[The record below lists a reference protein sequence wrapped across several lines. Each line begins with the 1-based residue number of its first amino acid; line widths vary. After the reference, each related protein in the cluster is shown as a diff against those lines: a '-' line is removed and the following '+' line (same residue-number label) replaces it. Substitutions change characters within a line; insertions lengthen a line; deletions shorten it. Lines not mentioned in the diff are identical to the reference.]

1 MCIRDSI
8 RKEGG
13 ILLIRP
19 GFSRSRGGDD
29 ARGETRR
36 GARRWWTHLGRA
48 CGVARYS
55 RGRPC
60 LLSPSA
66 PALEL
71 FFEDACHAIR
81 SKQISARLL
90 DSAPGSER
98 ANPPDPPESPGR
110 RARDPGC
117 FEPALRVELPRRPVE
132 RSRPAKGRPDP
143 PRGARLA
150 RFFPATQRAVGRAA
164 QKPPLTTRR
173 STRGA
178 PGADRARARPARAF
192 RRRPRTSSPRAR
204 PATRATPREPRND
217 LRARRRTP
225 GVRCADPTHRAN
237 PLPAGLWRDRSVRFS
252 HPKPDRRRA
261 RTSSNAR

>member
-1 MCIRDSI
+1 MRCRAILSRTPVPTAPERTRARALLRGCVSRHSFEANICPAARLGPRI
-8 RKEGG
+8 RKGES
-13 ILLIRP
+13 P
-19 GFSRSRGGDD
+19 RS
-29 ARGETRR
+29 
-36 GARRWWTHLGRA
+36 
-48 CGVARYS
+48 
-55 RGRPC
+55 
-60 LLSPSA
+60 
-66 PALEL
+66 
-71 FFEDACHAIR
+71 
-81 SKQISARLL
+81 
-90 DSAPGSER
+90 
-98 ANPPDPPESPGR
+98 PESPGR

-117 FEPALRVELPRRPVE
+117 FEPALRVELPLRPVE
-132 RSRPAKGRPDP
+132 RSKLAKGRPDP
-143 PRGARLA
+143 PRGAGLA

>member
-1 MCIRDSI
+1 M
-8 RKEGG
+8 
-13 ILLIRP
+13 IRP

-60 LLSPSA
+60 QLPPSA

-81 SKQISARLL
+81 SKQISARLP

-98 ANPPDPPESPGR
+98 ANPPDPPNHPVGARATPGALNLRSGSNFPVDRSNVQSPR
-110 RARDPGC
+110 RVDPTPRACRARAFFPSHAARG
-117 FEPALRVELPRRPVE
+117 
-132 RSRPAKGRPDP
+132 G
-143 PRGARLA
+143 PRG
-150 RFFPATQRAVGRAA
+150 